1 MEQQKI
7 IEMKPMIGHNTTIYE
22 AVWEVLDDVEKME
35 KIKAKREKF
44 IAEEMPRLVEKYGD
58 MTVSIAEKVAQAE
71 KHIAECVKCQEL
83 PCQRAI
89 AANCTPSIRIDEKF
103 GVDIRHNSCRYYLM
117 QDRQKAYEGKF
128 KIAKIPLQYRDKTFS
143 DYEVNADNSEAVK
156 AAKEFLENPKG
167 GMFFFGDPGTGKTF
181 LSAIIAQEFVK
192 KGHSVI
198 FGDVPSLLDDLK
210 STFDSK
216 NKSLD
221 DLMESLTTADLLVL
235 DDLGTE
241 SPTDWAVERI
251 YLIINQRYNAEKP
264 LIVTSNFKLSEVGQ
278 RLNEPKKS
286 ENKFPSVTGKRIVS
300 RLAQMCKRI
309 EIKGRDRRI

>member
-1 MEQQKI
+1 M
-7 IEMKPMIGHNTTIYE
+7 
-22 AVWEVLDDVEKME
+22 
-35 KIKAKREKF
+35 
-44 IAEEMPRLVEKYGD
+44 
-58 MTVSIAEKVAQAE
+58 
-71 KHIAECVKCQEL
+71 
-83 PCQRAI
+83 
-89 AANCTPSIRIDEKF
+89 
-103 GVDIRHNSCRYYLM
+103 
-117 QDRQKAYEGKF
+117 
-128 KIAKIPLQYRDKTFS
+128 
-143 DYEVNADNSEAVK
+143 
-156 AAKEFLENPKG
+156 
-167 GMFFFGDPGTGKTF
+167 
-181 LSAIIAQEFVK
+181 
-192 KGHSVI
+192 
-198 FGDVPSLLDDLK
+198 LDDLK